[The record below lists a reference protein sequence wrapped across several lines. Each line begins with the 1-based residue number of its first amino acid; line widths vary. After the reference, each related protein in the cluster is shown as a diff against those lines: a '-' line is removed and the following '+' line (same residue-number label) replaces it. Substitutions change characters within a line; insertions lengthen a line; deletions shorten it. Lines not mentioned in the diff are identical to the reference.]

1 MDYSNIAAIINQTIN
16 SLLESFISSIDI
28 TIYNYLDNLI
38 FIDNEILN
46 TSSFDRILGYSSST
60 GLILIANSLLIGF
73 IIYYCIRYFYSNYTS
88 QPIES
93 PHHFILKLLLC
104 CIFINS
110 SFYIC
115 QEMININSLL
125 SISIQ
130 NLGKSIFNTD
140 ISFSNLIIKLNNDI
154 YSDSSFNIF
163 SFEGLIKSLVSFSFL
178 NLILSYSIRYIMI
191 KLFFL
196 LTPFSILTLLN
207 KNTNWFFM
215 SWIKNLFS
223 LLIIQQFVYI
233 LLLLI
238 FSINYNLNIFSK
250 IVFVG
255 SIYSLVYI
263 NSFIRQF
270 IGGISTDI
278 NKNLNFSSSFFNN
291 SRRL

>member
-16 SLLESFISSIDI
+16 SLLESFISSIDM

-38 FIDNEILN
+38 FINSDILN
-46 TSSFDRILGYSSST
+46 TSSFDKILGCSSST
-60 GLILIANSLLIGF
+60 GLILISNSFLLGF
-73 IIYYCIRYFYSNYTS
+73 VIYYCIRYFYSNYTS

-93 PHHFILKLLLC
+93 PHHFILKLLICSVL
-104 CIFINS
+104 INS

-115 QEMININSLL
+115 EEVININSLF

-130 NLGKSIFNTD
+130 DLGKSIFNTD
-140 ISFSNLIIKLNNDI
+140 ISFSNLIIKLNKNI
-154 YSDSSFNIF
+154 YSNEAFNIF

-178 NLILSYSIRYIMI
+178 NLILSYAIRYIMI

-196 LTPFSILTLLN
+196 LTPFSFLTLLN
-207 KNTNWFFM
+207 KNTNWFFR
-215 SWIKNLFS
+215 SWLKNLFS
-223 LLIIQQFVYI
+223 LLIIQHFVYI
-233 LLLLI
+233 LLLII
-238 FSINYNLNIFSK
+238 FSIDYNLNIFSK

-270 IGGISTDI
+270 VGGISTDI
-278 NKNLNFSSSFFNN
+278 NNNLNFSSYFFGN
-291 SRRL
+291 RRL

>member
-1 MDYSNIAAIINQTIN
+1 MDYSNIASIINQTLN
-16 SLLESFISSIDI
+16 SLLESFISSIDM

-38 FIDNEILN
+38 FIDNNILEV
-46 TSSFDRILGYSSST
+46 SSFDKILGYSSST
-60 GLILIANSLLIGF
+60 GLILIANSILLGF
-73 IIYYCIRYFYSNYTS
+73 VIYYCIRYFYSNYTS

-93 PHHFILKLLLC
+93 PHHFILKLLIC

-115 QEMININSLL
+115 REIININSLFSL
-125 SISIQ
+125 SIQ
-130 NLGKSIFNTD
+130 DLGKNIFNTD
-140 ISFSNLIIKLNNDI
+140 MSFSNLIIKLNKDI
-154 YSDSSFNIF
+154 YANSSFNIF
-163 SFEGLIKSLVSFSFL
+163 SFEGLVKGLVSFSFL

-207 KNTNWFFM
+207 KNTNWFFK
-215 SWIKNLFS
+215 SWLKNLFS
-223 LLIIQQFVYI
+223 LLIVQHFVYI

-250 IVFVG
+250 IIFIG

-278 NKNLNFSSSFFNN
+278 NNNLNFSSSFFN
-291 SRRL
+291 RRL